1 MMNESPILDV
11 TGQPIKRDILRE
23 PQTAQTRYL
32 HGLFAEHPTARL
44 TPVRLQQILA
54 DAETGNLSAQADLF
68 TDMEEKDAH
77 IFAEMQKRKRALL
90 TVPYEVVPP
99 PNATPEEQ
107 ADACWIAEFITE
119 LDAWDDLTIDMLDAI
134 GQGFSNIEI
143 NWQLYGREWFP
154 AEFNYRPP
162 SWFQL
167 AKNDQNKIL
176 LKTEN
181 GQGEVLRPFGW
192 IEHRHKS
199 RSGYVARA
207 GLMRTLSWPYIYRT
221 FGGQSLAEL
230 LEIYGVPI
238 RIGKYPSGTGKTE
251 KAALMRAVTE
261 LGRYAGGII
270 PAEMQLELKEAAS
283 GSHAPHMAL
292 AEWAEK
298 SISKAV
304 LGGTLTTQADGK
316 TSTNALGEIHNDVRN
331 DLLISDCKQVAAT
344 LRRNLFYPMIA
355 INRRASADP
364 RRTPRLK
371 FNLSEKETVKP
382 SGKASTTR
390 NDNFD
395 KAQLIADMLSSLSS
409 QKKYRNDPFQTG
421 IDDAVAILS
430 NSPQVLEAFT
440 QLLNPALQA
449 TVKTESPEML
459 LAALAEA
466 FPSIDPVFIADN
478 LGDSRAIARLTGM
491 VATLG
496 RDEHA

>member
-1 MMNESPILDV
+1 MIDESPILDM

-32 HGLFAEHPTARL
+32 YGTFAEHPTTRL
-44 TPVRLQQILA
+44 TPARLQQILA
-54 DAETGNLSAQADLF
+54 AAETGDLSAQADLF
-68 TDMEEKDAH
+68 TDMEERDAH

-90 TVPYEVVPP
+90 TVPYEIVPP

-107 ADACWIAEFITE
+107 ADTRWIAEFITE
-119 LDAWDDLTIDMLDAI
+119 LDAWDDLLVDMMDAL

-167 AKNDQNKIL
+167 SPVDQNQIL
-176 LKTEN
+176 LKTET
-181 GQGEVLRPFGW
+181 GQGEALRPFGW

-238 RIGKYPSGTGKTE
+238 RIGKYPSGVGKTD
-251 KAALMRAVTE
+251 KAALMKAVTE
-261 LGRYAGGII
+261 LGRYAGGIM
-270 PAEMQLELKEAAS
+270 PAEMTMEIKEASS

-298 SISKAV
+298 AISKAV
-304 LGGTLTTQADGK
+304 LGGTLTSQADGK

-344 LRRNLFYPMIA
+344 LRRDLFYPMIA
-355 INRRASADP
+355 INRRAAADP
-364 RRTPRLK
+364 RRTPRIK
-371 FNLSEKETVKP
+371 FNVPDKSAEPASSASARGNADGSAAHLVAALVAALTS
-382 SGKASTTR
+382 SGTGGG
-390 NDNFD
+390 
-395 KAQLIADMLSSLSS
+395 
-409 QKKYRNDPFQTG
+409 DPVQTG
-421 IDDAVAILS
+421 IDNAVTMLAG
-430 NSPQVLEAFT
+430 SPQAQDALIA
-440 QLLNPALQA
+440 LLSPAVC
-449 TVKTESPEML
+449 TVPGAETPAAL

-466 FPSIDPVFIADN
+466 FPRMDPSLLASS
-478 LGDSRAIARLTGM
+478 LGDARNIARLVGQY
-491 VATLG
+491 AAQG
-496 RDEHA
+496 E

>member
-1 MMNESPILDV
+1 MSYESPILDM

-32 HGLFAEHPTARL
+32 FGTFAEHPTTRL
-44 TPVRLQQILA
+44 TPARLQQILA
-54 DAETGNLSAQADLF
+54 EAETGDLSAQADLF

-90 TVPYEVVPP
+90 TVPYEIVPP

-107 ADACWIAEFITE
+107 ADARWIAEFITE
-119 LDAWDDLTIDMLDAI
+119 LDAWDDLIIDMLDAI

-154 AEFNYRPP
+154 SEFNYRPP

-167 AKNDQNKIL
+167 ARNDQNKIL
-176 LKTEN
+176 LKTED
-181 GQGEVLRPFGW
+181 GQGEALRPFGW

-238 RIGKYPSGTGKTE
+238 RIGRYPSGTSKTE
-251 KAALMRAVTE
+251 KAALMKAVTE

-316 TSTNALGEIHNDVRN
+316 TATNALGVIHDDVRN
-331 DLLISDCKQVAAT
+331 DLLISDCKQTAAT
-344 LRRNLFYPMIA
+344 LRRDLFYPMIA
-355 INRRASADP
+355 INRRATADP
-364 RRTPRLK
+364 RRTPRIK
-371 FNLSEKETVKP
+371 FNVPDKTAQH
-382 SGKASTTR
+382 ASSASARRNNSDTGAAPLVAALVAALTR
-390 NDNFD
+390 SAGNPGDPVQTGLDNAITALTRSPQTQD
-395 KAQLIADMLSSLSS
+395 ALIAMLS
-409 QKKYRNDPFQTG
+409 P
-421 IDDAVAILS
+421 AVRAV
-430 NSPQVLEAFT
+430 PGADTPEA
-440 QLLNPALQA
+440 
-449 TVKTESPEML
+449 L

-466 FPSIDPVFIADN
+466 FPTIDPMLLASS
-478 LGDSRAIARLTGM
+478 LGDARNIARLVGQYA
-491 VATLG
+491 VQELS
-496 RDEHA
+496 